1 MASPCDFTAAAINR
15 RYNVAD
21 FGYGGIGSGL
31 DISGMVSSLV
41 AADRKPADNALNLQQ
56 SKAKMQ
62 LSAIGTVKSA
72 FDTLNTALKA
82 LKANTAFDARTFSAS
97 KSGTDEILT
106 VSGTNA
112 AAAGSHAIDVKEL
125 ATANKWIA
133 DTSLPKTDTFGAGTL
148 TLTVGVGDK
157 QKTLNINVEADDTL
171 SSIRTKIEKAGRAS
185 GVQATLISSGDNQ
198 FLSIS
203 QEKSGTANAIK
214 LTADPSNA
222 KLAALANS
230 LSERTPAADARLLID
245 GVEVTS
251 SENTVTDV
259 VPGLTLN
266 LKKTGES
273 TVTITT
279 DVAAARKVMQDF
291 VTAYNGAIAA
301 INTATKYD
309 IENKES
315 SSLTGDAQMRGASSQ
330 LRSMMG
336 GILKDL
342 SAAGLDP
349 KKIGLQTRAYPN
361 ADGSLVLD
369 TAKFDAAL
377 VNQGGAVREAFTGDD
392 GAAAKLFAM
401 VDGYVNTTV
410 GKEGAFVSRTKSI
423 NNTLTDIDKRRKAL
437 DVRME
442 GVSERYKKQFLALD
456 ALMSKMSQTMSSLT
470 SQLSQL
476 SG

>member
-1 MASPCDFTAAAINR
+1 VAI
-15 RYNVAD
+15 
-21 FGYGGIGSGL
+21 
-31 DISGMVSSLV
+31 
-41 AADRKPADNALNLQQ
+41 
-56 SKAKMQ
+56 
-62 LSAIGTVKSA
+62 
-72 FDTLNTALKA
+72 
-82 LKANTAFDARTFSAS
+82 
-97 KSGTDEILT
+97 
-106 VSGTNA
+106 
-112 AAAGSHAIDVKEL
+112 
-125 ATANKWIA
+125 
-133 DTSLPKTDTFGAGTL
+133 
-148 TLTVGVGDK
+148 
-157 QKTLNINVEADDTL
+157 
-171 SSIRTKIEKAGRAS
+171 
-185 GVQATLISSGDNQ
+185 
-198 FLSIS
+198 
-203 QEKSGTANAIK
+203 
-214 LTADPSNA
+214 
-222 KLAALANS
+222 
-230 LSERTPAADARLLID
+230 
-245 GVEVTS
+245 TS

-266 LKKTGES
+266 LKKEGES

-309 IENKES
+309 IENKEP

-401 VDGYVNTTV
+401 VDGYVSTTV